1 MIKILSI
8 PLFLL
13 LLVAPEI
20 HLRAQTFYSYQGP
33 GVLRESFLLNN
44 RSFCINPNQLSYLL
58 IDSLMKVPRL
68 SNQKKLTIQ
77 PAAVSILKFSNS
89 AYPSG
94 INQGPLIPN
103 VGDQYLISM
112 GIKLKWKDKIDIS
125 FAPEYQFAENIPF
138 RQYPTY
144 NREWIPYYYFLNHI
158 DNPERFGE
166 TQLKKFY
173 PGQSY
178 IKVKVGKY
186 TVGLSTE
193 NKWWGPASF
202 NPLVLG
208 SNAAGF
214 LHGTLATSKPI
225 LTKIGTFEGEAIAG
239 LLKGSGI
246 VPREIYRINTNTQT
260 GDFLYQPKKMHQR
273 YITGMVYTYQ
283 PKWIPGLYVGLAKL
297 SMMYSDEISN
307 GFDLLP
313 LEGFA
318 GDKFTPAETSR
329 RKASM
334 GSWFFRYVMPKE
346 NAEIYYEYGRSDQSL
361 HVWNLFE
368 KNPYGRGFTA
378 GFRKGYF
385 IGQKK
390 GQQIQWGA
398 ELTNLS
404 LPSKEQVQTPPASW
418 YLHNYV
424 RQGFTNR
431 GKVLGAGIGPGSNS
445 QTVYVQWLKGL
456 NKVGLR
462 FNRVIHNLD
471 FYHYQPYYLTDHFNQ
486 YWATVTGT
494 LYGSLNWNK
503 ITLAAEYTRQRELNY
518 NWEWERYNPNGFEN
532 IGYDQ
537 FNLGARLLL
546 QYRF

>member
-13 LLVAPEI
+13 LLVAPVI

-33 GVLRESFLLNN
+33 GVLREGNLLNSS
-44 RSFCINPNQLSYLL
+44 SFCINPNQLSYLL
-58 IDSLMKVPRL
+58 VDSLMKLPRL

-77 PAAVSILKFSNS
+77 PTAISLLTLSNTVV
-89 AYPSG
+89 PSG
-94 INQGPLIPN
+94 INLGALIPN
-103 VGDQYLISM
+103 VGIQYLLSA

-125 FAPEYQFAENIPF
+125 FAPEYQFAQNNPF
-138 RQYPTY
+138 PLYPTY
-144 NREWIPYYYFLNHI
+144 NRDWNSYYYFLNHI
-158 DNPERFGE
+158 DAPEKFGE
-166 TQLKKFY
+166 NKLNKFY

-178 IKVKVGKY
+178 IKVKLGKF
-186 TVGLSTE
+186 TAGISTE

-202 NPLVLG
+202 NPLILG

-214 LHGTLATSKPI
+214 LHATMATLKPI
-225 LTKIGTFEGEAIAG
+225 QTKIGTFEGELIAG
-239 LLKGSGI
+239 GLKKSGI
-246 VPREIYRINTNTQT
+246 YPREPNRVNVQT
-260 GDFLYQPKKMHQR
+260 GEFLYQAKQTHPR

-283 PKWIPGLYVGLAKL
+283 PKWIPGLYIGLAKL
-297 SMMYSDEISN
+297 SMMYTNELSN
-307 GFDLLP
+307 VFDLLP

-318 GDKFTPAETSR
+318 GNKFTPAETSG

-346 NAEIYYEYGRSDQSL
+346 NAELYYEYGRSDQSL

-368 KNPYGRGFTA
+368 KKPYGRGFTA
-378 GFRKGYF
+378 GFKKGYT
-385 IGQKK
+385 IGSKK
-390 GQQIQWGA
+390 NQLIQWGI

-404 LPSKEQVQTPPASW
+404 LPSKEQMQTPPASW
-418 YLHNYV
+418 YLDDYV

-431 GKVLGAGIGPGSNS
+431 GKVLAAGIGPGSNS
-445 QTVYVQWLKGL
+445 QTMYVQWIKGL

-471 FYHYQPYYLTDHFNQ
+471 FYHYQSYYVTDHFNQ
-486 YWATVTGT
+486 YWATVAGT
-494 LYGSLNWNK
+494 LYGSINWKK
-503 ITLAAEYTRQRELNY
+503 ITLAAEYTRQRDLNY
-518 NWEWERYNPNGFEN
+518 NWEFETYTAIGFEN
-532 IGYDQ
+532 IGNDQ
-537 FNLGARLLL
+537 FNIGARLLL